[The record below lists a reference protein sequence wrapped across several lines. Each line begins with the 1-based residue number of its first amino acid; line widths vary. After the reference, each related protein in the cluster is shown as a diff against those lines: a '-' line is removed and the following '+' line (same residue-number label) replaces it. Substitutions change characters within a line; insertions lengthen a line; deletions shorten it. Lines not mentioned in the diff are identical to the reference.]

1 MHGKKTALSTA
12 LALALFAGIACKK
25 AAPPPAP
32 APAPAPAPMAAAVSV
47 GDITLGSAL
56 NADKTVTAAA
66 TTFKPTDTIYAAVRT
81 DGTSTG
87 ATLAAK
93 WTFED
98 GQTVHQESLSIAPT
112 GPTVTE
118 FHITKPDGWPAGK
131 YKVEISLN
139 GNPAGSRDFEVH

>member
-12 LALALFAGIACKK
+12 LALALLAGIACKK
-25 AAPPPAP
+25 AAPPPP

-47 GDITLGSAL
+47 GDITLGSGI

-66 TTFKPTDTIYAAVRT
+66 TTFKPTDTIYAAVKT

>member
-12 LALALFAGIACKK
+12 LALALLAGIACKK
-25 AAPPPAP
+25 AEPPPAP

-47 GDITLGSAL
+47 SDITLGSAL

-66 TTFKPTDTIYAAVRT
+66 AAFKPTDTIYASVKT

-93 WTFED
+93 WTYQD
-98 GQTVHQESLSIAPT
+98 G
-112 GPTVTE
+112 
-118 FHITKPDGWPAGK
+118 
-131 YKVEISLN
+131 
-139 GNPAGSRDFEVH
+139 